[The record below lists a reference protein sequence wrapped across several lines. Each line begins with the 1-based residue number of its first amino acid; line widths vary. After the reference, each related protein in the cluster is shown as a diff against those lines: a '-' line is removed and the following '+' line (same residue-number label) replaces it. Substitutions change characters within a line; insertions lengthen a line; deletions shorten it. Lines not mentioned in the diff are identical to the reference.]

1 MADSKLVLAAVFQAL
16 DGVAFLST
24 DRRHHPL
31 LSSLSLDSFRM
42 TLCHEVIHT
51 GWVDGLKSV
60 QSRRHGAA
68 YDTEIECWEA
78 RGHDTSRSW
87 LCCLLNVRSRQLPI
101 RSEPVSPSVKHAAQH
116 HLQDRRMEQEC
127 KFPCLSCLPLLKAM
141 QSGSQLPS
149 LSSPATGKFQP
160 SQQQRTSLPSSS
172 LLRCSSISF
181 CDLHVAGSPV
191 SSDAHLVSPEEPP
204 LSPQVVPI
212 SHCLLEISPK
222 GTSTQTI
229 PSQNHSCPAPPP
241 PSYLTC

>member
-1 MADSKLVLAAVFQAL
+1 
-16 DGVAFLST
+16 
-24 DRRHHPL
+24 
-31 LSSLSLDSFRM
+31 
-42 TLCHEVIHT
+42 
-51 GWVDGLKSV
+51 
-60 QSRRHGAA
+60 
-68 YDTEIECWEA
+68 
-78 RGHDTSRSW
+78 
-87 LCCLLNVRSRQLPI
+87 
-101 RSEPVSPSVKHAAQH
+101 
-116 HLQDRRMEQEC
+116 MEQEC

-191 SSDAHLVSPEEPP
+191 SSDADLVSPEEPP

-212 SHCLLEISPK
+212 SHCFLEISPT

-241 PSYLTC
+241 HPRLPNLLSQKAGVRSSSLPQSLTLVTSTSQRTCSPKALPTAYSPCPHLLPRSALAALLLVLA